1 MENRDVSIDMMK
13 GIAIILMIYGHT
25 TFFPIVGNWIYTFHM
40 PLFFF
45 ISGCFYTNNYKV
57 TKDFKKLIIPYLIFV
72 SLSFSVDMFLS
83 CTGAIFNNLCVFDV
97 LTDKLNIYSENLYLA
112 ISGYEKSFFYK
123 TLWFLPILFIVKLM
137 YYVLQHM
144 LKGLYLNMTMIIFL
158 MISSLLFYMNIDFP
172 YFIDTVLLVIPYY
185 HLGKLFYA
193 KRSEMEICKR
203 YYGIILFIPMII
215 SLLFTYKVDYKYNIV
230 PWYNHI
236 IALMTICGGYFALTH
251 VKKISL
257 FINIGKDSIYYFGLH
272 RTVFLILLP
281 FLAKLRMAPY
291 TTSFLLCIITILF
304 IYLILHFIGEK
315 KKWLLGHI

>member
-1 MENRDVSIDMMK
+1 
-13 GIAIILMIYGHT
+13 
-25 TFFPIVGNWIYTFHM
+25 
-40 PLFFF
+40 
-45 ISGCFYTNNYKV
+45 
-57 TKDFKKLIIPYLIFV
+57 
-72 SLSFSVDMFLS
+72 MFLS

-137 YYVLQHM
+137 YYMLQHM

-193 KRSEMEICKR
+193 KRSEMKICKR
-203 YYGIILFIPMII
+203 YCGIILFIPMII
-215 SLLFTYKVDYKYNIV
+215 SVLFTYKVDYKYNIV

-236 IALMTICGGYFALTH
+236 IALMTICGGYFALT
-251 VKKISL
+251 
-257 FINIGKDSIYYFGLH
+257 
-272 RTVFLILLP
+272 
-281 FLAKLRMAPY
+281 
-291 TTSFLLCIITILF
+291 
-304 IYLILHFIGEK
+304 
-315 KKWLLGHI
+315 